1 MRAFGDASTTMGEW
15 IPLSTPDGP
24 VQAWLARPDAPP
36 EGRVIGAVVVIQE
49 IFGVNPHVR
58 AVTDRFAEAGFTA
71 MAPALFD
78 LVRPGTELRY
88 DDAGVTRGR
97 EYAAELGFER
107 SLNAVGASA
116 RWLRE
121 SGHRV
126 GAVGFCWGGT
136 LAMLANTRLH
146 LPSVSYYG
154 GRSVPFLGEPALA
167 PMLFHFGERDR
178 LIPPED
184 VQKHR
189 LHHPDA
195 AVHVYPAGHGFN
207 CDERADFDAD
217 SAALAWS
224 RTIDFF
230 TEHLR

>member
-1 MRAFGDASTTMGEW
+1 MGEW
-15 IPLSTPDGP
+15 IPLTTPEGP
-24 VQAWLARPDAPP
+24 VQAWLARPVTRPL
-36 EGRVIGAVVVIQE
+36 GAVVVIQE
-49 IFGVNPHVR
+49 IFGVNPHIR

-88 DDAGVTRGR
+88 DDAGVIRGR
-97 EYAAELGFER
+97 DYATDLGFER
-107 SLNAVGASA
+107 ALKIVSAAA

-146 LPSVSYYG
+146 LPSVTYYG

-184 VQKHR
+184 VEKHR
-189 LHHPDA
+189 IHHPDA
-195 AVHVYPAGHGFN
+195 TVHVYPAGHGFN
-207 CDERADFDAD
+207 CDEHADFDAD

-224 RTIDFF
+224 RTTAFL

>member
-1 MRAFGDASTTMGEW
+1 MGEW
-15 IPLSTPDGP
+15 IPLTTPEGP
-24 VQAWLARPDAPP
+24 VQAWLARPVTAPL
-36 EGRVIGAVVVIQE
+36 GAVVVIQE
-49 IFGVNPHVR
+49 IFGVNPHIR
-58 AVTDRFAEAGFTA
+58 AVTDRFADAGFTA

-97 EYAAELGFER
+97 DYATDLGFER
-107 SLNAVGASA
+107 ALKIVSAAA

-146 LPSVSYYG
+146 LPSVTYYG

-184 VQKHR
+184 VEKHR
-189 LHHPDA
+189 IHHPDA
-195 AVHVYPAGHGFN
+195 TIHVYPAGHGFN
-207 CDERADFDAD
+207 CDERADFDAE

-224 RTIDFF
+224 RTTAFL

>member
-1 MRAFGDASTTMGEW
+1 MGEW
-15 IPLSTPDGP
+15 IPLTTPEGP
-24 VQAWLARPDAPP
+24 VQAWLARSDMPP
-36 EGRVIGAVVVIQE
+36 KGAVVVIQE
-49 IFGVNPHVR
+49 IFGVNAHIR
-58 AVTDRFAEAGFTA
+58 EVTDRFAEAGFTA

-78 LVRPGTELRY
+78 LVRPGTELHY
-88 DDAGVTRGR
+88 DEAGVIRGR
-97 EYAAELGFER
+97 EYAGNLGFER
-107 SLNAVGASA
+107 ALKVVSAAA

-136 LAMLANTRLH
+136 VAMLANTRLH
-146 LPSVSYYG
+146 LTSVTYYG

-167 PMLFHFGERDR
+167 PMLFHFGEHDT

-195 AVHVYPAGHGFN
+195 AIHVYPAGHGFN

-217 SAALAWS
+217 SAALAWT
-224 RTIDFF
+224 RTLAFL

>member
-1 MRAFGDASTTMGEW
+1 MGEW
-15 IPLSTPDGP
+15 IPLTTPEGP
-24 VQAWLARPDAPP
+24 VQAWLARPVTAPL
-36 EGRVIGAVVVIQE
+36 GAVVVIQE
-49 IFGVNPHVR
+49 IFGVNPHIR
-58 AVTDRFAEAGFTA
+58 AVTDRFANAGFTA

-97 EYAAELGFER
+97 DYAADLGFER
-107 SLNAVGASA
+107 ALKIVSAAA

-146 LPSVSYYG
+146 LPSVTYYG

-167 PMLFHFGERDR
+167 PMLFHFGEHDR

-184 VQKHR
+184 VEKHR
-189 LHHPDA
+189 VHHPDA
-195 AVHVYPAGHGFN
+195 TVHVYPAGHGFN
-207 CDERADFDAD
+207 CDERADFDAE

-224 RTIDFF
+224 RTTAFL

>member
-1 MRAFGDASTTMGEW
+1 MTVFGNASATMGEW
-15 IPLSTPDGP
+15 IPLTTPEGP
-24 VQAWLARPDAPP
+24 VQAWLARPDTPP
-36 EGRVIGAVVVIQE
+36 LGAVVVIQE
-49 IFGVNPHVR
+49 IFGVNPHIR
-58 AVTDRFAEAGFTA
+58 AVTDRFADAGFTA

-88 DDAGVTRGR
+88 DDAGVIRGR
-97 EYAAELGFER
+97 DYAADLGFER
-107 SLNAVGASA
+107 ALKVVGAAA

-146 LPSVSYYG
+146 LPSVTYYG

-184 VQKHR
+184 VEKHR

-195 AVHVYPAGHGFN
+195 TVHVYPAGHGFN

-217 SAALAWS
+217 CAALAWS
-224 RTIDFF
+224 RTTAFL

>member
-1 MRAFGDASTTMGEW
+1 MGEW
-15 IPLSTPDGP
+15 IPLTTPEGP
-24 VQAWLARPDAPP
+24 VQAWLARPVTAPL
-36 EGRVIGAVVVIQE
+36 GAVVVIQE
-49 IFGVNPHVR
+49 IFGVNPHIR

-88 DDAGVTRGR
+88 DDAGVIRGR
-97 EYAAELGFER
+97 DYATDLGFER
-107 SLNAVGASA
+107 ALKIVSAAA

-146 LPSVSYYG
+146 LPSVTYYG

-184 VQKHR
+184 VEKHR
-189 LHHPDA
+189 IHHPDA
-195 AVHVYPAGHGFN
+195 TVHVYPAGHGFN

-224 RTIDFF
+224 RTTAFL

>member
-1 MRAFGDASTTMGEW
+1 MGEW
-15 IPLSTPDGP
+15 IPLTTPEGP
-24 VQAWLARPDAPP
+24 VQAWLARPVTRPL
-36 EGRVIGAVVVIQE
+36 GAVVVIQE
-49 IFGVNPHVR
+49 IFGVNPHIR

-88 DDAGVTRGR
+88 DDAGVIRGR
-97 EYAAELGFER
+97 DYATDLGFER
-107 SLNAVGASA
+107 ALKIVSAAA

-146 LPSVSYYG
+146 LPSVTYYG

-184 VQKHR
+184 VEKHR
-189 LHHPDA
+189 IHHPDA
-195 AVHVYPAGHGFN
+195 TVHVYPAGHGFN

-224 RTIDFF
+224 RTTAFL

>member
-1 MRAFGDASTTMGEW
+1 MGEW
-15 IPLSTPDGP
+15 IPLTTPEGP
-24 VQAWLARPDAPP
+24 VQAWLARPVTAPL
-36 EGRVIGAVVVIQE
+36 GAVVVIQE
-49 IFGVNPHVR
+49 IFGVNPHIR
-58 AVTDRFAEAGFTA
+58 AVTDRFADAGFTA

-78 LVRPGTELRY
+78 PIRPGTELRY

-97 EYAAELGFER
+97 DYAADLGFER
-107 SLNAVGASA
+107 ALKIVSAAA

-146 LPSVSYYG
+146 LPSVTYYG

-178 LIPPED
+178 LIPSED
-184 VQKHR
+184 VEKHR
-189 LHHPDA
+189 IHHPDA
-195 AVHVYPAGHGFN
+195 TVHVYPAGHGFN
-207 CDERADFDAD
+207 CDERADFDAE

-224 RTIDFF
+224 RTTAFL